1 MNHNK
6 NTNVSILYGALLQI
20 ITEAIIVENKKNI
33 ENAYIAKNIIKKFF
47 IPGKSLREYI
57 DISDAIINS
66 NMINE
71 QKDTAIKYLEEVEK
85 FIREKKWKNYTNEK
99 IEFLKEIKKYFILD
113 DLTGRNFPNYKL
125 FASTHLFIE
134 SCIGEKS
141 INKLDDK
148 VKICYTLVERLINKD
163 ELSKKREELVKF
175 MKENNID
182 KYTLLLATKEFNN
195 KLKQLKESHRQI
207 ISTFINEND
216 SITISNI
223 LSSKVRNYIDE
234 LRQISTNINDKE
246 TSNKISSVILNLER
260 YKNNIPKDR
269 LEEIAEK
276 LIDVDDLIET
286 LKSMV

>member
-6 NTNVSILYGALLQI
+6 NTNVSILYNALLQI
-20 ITEAIIVENKKNI
+20 ITEAVIVENKKNA
-33 ENAYIAKNIIKKFF
+33 ENALIAKNIIKKFF
-47 IPGKSLREYI
+47 IPGKSLKEYV
-57 DISDAIINS
+57 DISDAIVNS

-71 QKDTAIKYLEEVEK
+71 QKNTAIKYLEEVEK
-85 FIREKKWKNYTNEK
+85 FIKEKKWKNYTNEK
-99 IEFLKEIKKYFILD
+99 VEFLKEIKKCFNLD

-125 FASTHLFIE
+125 LASTHLFIE

-207 ISTFINEND
+207 ISVFINEND

-223 LSSKVRNYIDE
+223 LSSKVRNYISE
-234 LRQISTNINDKE
+234 LRQISTNIDDKE
-246 TSNKISSVILNLER
+246 TSNKISSVILNLEQ

-286 LKSMV
+286 LKSTV